1 MSDELAIGALRA
13 AAARGLS
20 VPDEVSVVGW
30 DDTRDGERAG
40 LTTVRQSL
48 RDQGRRCAQLVATG
62 AAGAVEPQP
71 WELVVR
77 ETTAGFSRHER

>member
-20 VPDEVSVVGW
+20 VPAELSVVGW
-30 DDTRDGERAG
+30 DDTREGERAG

-48 RDQGRRCAQLVATG
+48 REQGRLCAKLIASGATG
-62 AAGAVEPQP
+62 PVEPQP

-77 ETTAGFSRHER
+77 KTTEGFPGSLR

>member
-13 AAARGLS
+13 AAERGLS
-20 VPDEVSVVGW
+20 VPADLSVVGW
-30 DDTRDGERAG
+30 DDTREGERAG

-48 RDQGRRCAQLVATG
+48 RDQGRLCAELVASG
-62 AAGAVEPQP
+62 AAGPVESQP

-77 ETTAGFSRHER
+77 KTTEGFSGFVR